1 MALSTYWEGWFPDFA
16 EAKVESISPVRLYYV
31 YAGRNAWH
39 STWITTYSEGCMHV
53 SFKSAAD
60 FVEKKRVQGSVF
72 NIREMPGIAFR
83 SSAGDIVVTQI
94 NTTEPLSL
102 YSAKEYYQLSHIAA
116 RNKDLTLDSYIRLG
130 APIYDVAKS
139 FSWWSKFWRS
149 QPPVSNSVIILATR
163 DSSADYSSDI
173 QGDFKAYVSYS
184 KGSKYRLG
192 WQNMSATIS
201 AEPIKRILSHGG
213 HL

>member
-1 MALSTYWEGWFPDFA
+1 
-16 EAKVESISPVRLYYV
+16 
-31 YAGRNAWH
+31 
-39 STWITTYSEGCMHV
+39 
-53 SFKSAAD
+53 
-60 FVEKKRVQGSVF
+60 
-72 NIREMPGIAFR
+72 MPGIAFR

-102 YSAKEYYQLSHIAA
+102 YSAKEYYQLSHIAE
-116 RNKDLTLDSYIRLG
+116 RNKDLTLDSYISLG

-149 QPPVSNSVIILATR
+149 QPPVSNSVIILAAR
-163 DSSADYSSDI
+163 DSEYSSDI

-184 KGSKYRLG
+184 NGARYRLG
-192 WQNMSATIS
+192 WRTMSAKIS